1 MKKEYRYIIKNI
13 KERVIIIKQ
22 ISKKEIDK
30 LISHGIIRNTNK
42 GYVNSKGNHVGHY
55 STVHKQYIE
64 DYYVDLLNKLK

>member
-1 MKKEYRYIIKNI
+1 MKKAYRYTIKNI

-22 ISKKEIDK
+22 ISKREMEK
-30 LISHGIIRNTNK
+30 LISKGIIRNTHK

-64 DYYVDLLNKLK
+64 DYYVDLLETLK